1 MPVAD
6 EQPWV
11 PVDSNPNTV
20 FLLNPQGT
28 RHLSFDQRTGTWW
41 RLWQHRPPEQ
51 LGADGAAMLRPSD
64 IDQIIQMT
72 NIWIMRNPAHPRA
85 GALTD
90 ELARGAKALVLHF
103 AQLASA
109 R

>member
-1 MPVAD
+1 MPITD

-11 PVDSNPNTV
+11 PVDNDPNTV

-28 RHLSFDQRTGTWW
+28 RHLSFDQRAGVWC
-41 RLWQHRPPEQ
+41 RLWQHRQPEP

-64 IDQIIQMT
+64 IDTIIKLS

-90 ELARGAKALVLHF
+90 EMARGAKALVLHF
-103 AQLASA
+103 AQRAGA